1 MIRDLPPE
9 RRRVLDRALERGR
22 LSDDLT
28 NARRNLSRVYN
39 EWFAGVETSD
49 ELHTAEAELYLL
61 LKKEF
66 AKPVGARSVA

>member
-28 NARRNLSRVYN
+28 VARRRLSRVYN
-39 EWFAGVETSD
+39 EYFAGVQTS
-49 ELHTAEAELYLL
+49 EEMQVAEADLYLL